1 MATASKRPLS
11 SFFRQ
16 LGRRGRAGGADYF
29 FQIIIVIIGVYLG
42 ITLEARASDRD
53 DARKARATLRY
64 LIADMRR
71 DDADMSRIGEAQK
84 NQARDYAEISAW
96 LGEQQPTSSARI
108 DSLLWKVATVSPT
121 VYPRR
126 GVYSSM
132 IAAGQVA
139 LLDEALSSEIVNLY
153 DNVYTRLA
161 ANGEH
166 YDYTLER
173 EYFPAYSAT
182 WDPVRRSLVSQDRSD
197 RIRFRN
203 TVLIME
209 AWSRYYA
216 QLTAE
221 SQAELRSVLS
231 KIDRR

>member
-1 MATASKRPLS
+1 MATASRRPLS

-16 LGRRGRAGGADYF
+16 LGRRGRAGAADYF
-29 FQIIIVIIGVYLG
+29 FQIIIVILGVYLG
-42 ITLEARASDRD
+42 ITLEARVSDRD

-64 LIADMRR
+64 LVADMRR
-71 DDADMSRIGEAQK
+71 DDADMSRVGEAQVS
-84 NQARDYAEISAW
+84 QHRDYEEIAAW
-96 LGEQQPTSSARI
+96 LASEQPSSRRI
-108 DSLLWKVATVSPT
+108 DSLIWKVTTNPT

-139 LLDEALSSEIVNLY
+139 LLDENLSSAIVNLY

-166 YDYTLER
+166 YDFTLER
-173 EYFPAYSAT
+173 EYFPAYSAM
-182 WDPVRRSLVSQDRSD
+182 WDPARRSMITTDRAD
-197 RIRFRN
+197 RVRFRN

-209 AWSRYYA
+209 EWSRYYA
-216 QLTAE
+216 QLLAE
-221 SQAELRSVLS
+221 SQAELRAVLS
-231 KIDRR
+231 TIDGR